1 MFGFIL
7 SRHVKSKETNFLWIH
22 TVQNIRKHYPNH
34 PIVIIDDNSDY
45 SFVTKVIVQNCLIV
59 QSEYPGRG
67 ELLPYYYFY
76 KYKWFPKAVIIHDSV
91 FLHTPLK
98 AFDLLENVPL
108 WHFEEFLYESF
119 ESEQTML
126 GMLTNNEEL
135 LSVHREKK
143 FVGMF
148 GVMSVV
154 TLNFVNMLQ
163 EKYNFTVLLDFI
175 TDREKR
181 KCLERIMGVLFTVE
195 KKHNVPSIFGTI
207 HKYCRWGISFQ
218 EYRRT
223 KVQRPV
229 TKVWSGR

>member
-7 SRHVKSKETNFLWIH
+7 SRHVKSQETNFLWIH

-45 SFVTKVIVQNCLIV
+45 SFVTNLDCQTCLIL